1 MVLGQFGYLA
11 LVLVSYWTTV
21 VLGKRAI
28 WLLDYLV
35 AGLLGYFLLV
45 FSAVGLFGCWAIG
58 QMCQLA
64 VSRASVLLGNSDFR
78 LFVCRVIRFRAIWL
92 FEYKAAWLFGY
103 WVTKLLVCWPV
114 GLLGC
119 CFPVGHA
126 RQLKRSSFVLFGIK
140 YTHCKSLLN

>member
-1 MVLGQFGYLA
+1 M
-11 LVLVSYWTTV
+11 
-21 VLGKRAI
+21 
-28 WLLDYLV
+28 DYLV
-35 AGLLGYFLLV
+35 AGPFGVGPFGFGVIQMLAFLAFRLLGCWASWLLGYW
-45 FSAVGLFGCWAIG
+45 SC
-58 QMCQLA
+58 LA
-64 VSRASVLLGNSDFR
+64 VYVTAVLLCNSDFR

-140 YTHCKSLLN
+140 FIASLY